1 MMPFKQILAVI
12 LGLGFVIL
20 TALQYTRPDAIIW
33 ISAYL
38 TVAIFSFM
46 VFLEKISRTL
56 LLVAFVGYT
65 AGAFYFWPGR
75 SAVLDLSSS
84 GIMQADG
91 VSDSGSLAVAG
102 IAMLLFALLT
112 KKKIDLHPSHI
123 PGRLKKW
130 AN

>member
-1 MMPFKQILAVI
+1 MTFKQILAI
-12 LGLGFVIL
+12 LLGLGFVVL

-33 ISAYL
+33 ISVYL

-46 VFLEKISRTL
+46 VFLDKISRTL
-56 LLVAFVGYT
+56 LLVAFIGYT
-65 AGAFYFWPGR
+65 AGAFYYWPGQLAGLNLG
-75 SAVLDLSSS
+75 ST

-91 VSDSGSLAVAG
+91 VPVSGSLAVAG

-112 KKKIDLHPSHI
+112 KKKIDLHPPHI